1 MMEIMIVIRS
11 KAVLGS
17 NSQEKF
23 LFIEK
28 QKTGAFCIQRQKV
41 QNLEVV
47 FKYSKITCL
56 TITSAVF

>member
-41 QNLEVV
+41 QTLEVV
-47 FKYSKITCL
+47 FK
-56 TITSAVF
+56 